1 MRKTSN
7 SVNNVIIIF
16 VFTLFAIPSV
26 YAQERGKDIQIN
38 KLKQQIEKLE
48 IQRQQEMEEI
58 RKLMEERDT
67 ERQKEINA
75 LKSRIEELETAK
87 PPEQR
92 EDLESTVKTVKEKV
106 EPVLE
111 NLDIFG
117 GFRLRVAEVDFNRQG
132 DAADRYRARIRFR
145 FGAQYTLLDKQIAV
159 GARLSTG
166 NKNDPRSPYVS
177 FGNLF
182 EDFDIFVDRAYLKY
196 SPNFWQ
202 GLYAI
207 GGKFGL
213 TFNKKD
219 IYNELVWDNDVQPE
233 GVAVG
238 FKGKSIGPLDKLTF
252 TIGQYI
258 VEEKNSRISWL
269 TTPQITVSDSFAEG
283 LFNISLG
290 IGGFIYYGHDL
301 IPNGDTELVT
311 TPKNRGNAVLLDP
324 VGNPVGFV
332 SDFYILNSYIDLEY
346 TAWSVPLIISGE
358 LIHNFGAN
366 IDQDT
371 GFSVGAQLGKTKRTH
386 DWRVYYQFQ
395 LIEQDSIF
403 TPFSQDDFQ
412 IATNF
417 WGHVA
422 GIQYKIM
429 KNMDVHIWV
438 LLTKPDQIFGDL
450 TDETNFRGRVDLT
463 VSF

>member
-26 YAQERGKDIQIN
+26 YAQERGNDIQIN

-182 EDFDIFVDRAYLKY
+182 EDFDIFVDRAYLNTARTSGRVY
-196 SPNFWQ
+196 TRLEEN
-202 GLYAI
+202 LA
-207 GGKFGL
+207 L
-213 TFNKKD
+213 H
-219 IYNELVWDNDVQPE
+219 
-233 GVAVG
+233 
-238 FKGKSIGPLDKLTF
+238 SIK
-252 TIGQYI
+252 
-258 VEEKNSRISWL
+258 RISITSLYGIMMFSPRVWL
-269 TTPQITVSDSFAEG
+269 WA
-283 LFNISLG
+283 L
-290 IGGFIYYGHDL
+290 
-301 IPNGDTELVT
+301 
-311 TPKNRGNAVLLDP
+311 KAK
-324 VGNPVGFV
+324 
-332 SDFYILNSYIDLEY
+332 
-346 TAWSVPLIISGE
+346 A
-358 LIHNFGAN
+358 
-366 IDQDT
+366 
-371 GFSVGAQLGKTKRTH
+371 
-386 DWRVYYQFQ
+386 
-395 LIEQDSIF
+395 
-403 TPFSQDDFQ
+403 
-412 IATNF
+412 
-417 WGHVA
+417 
-422 GIQYKIM
+422 
-429 KNMDVHIWV
+429 
-438 LLTKPDQIFGDL
+438 
-450 TDETNFRGRVDLT
+450 
-463 VSF
+463 